1 MFKHKDN
8 DVYPTSCLYV
18 FYYRISQEGANTM
31 YVMHMEKILEMN
43 MAAYKRKERQEKDD
57 QPRRPHKGHPAGISL
72 SLPDICP
79 VLG

>member
-1 MFKHKDN
+1 MSIPHRVFMF
-8 DVYPTSCLYV
+8 

-31 YVMHMEKILEMN
+31 YVMNMEKILEMN

>member
-1 MFKHKDN
+1 
-8 DVYPTSCLYV
+8 
-18 FYYRISQEGANTM
+18 M

-57 QPRRPHKGHPAGISL
+57 QPRHPHKGHPAGISL

>member
-1 MFKHKDN
+1 
-8 DVYPTSCLYV
+8 
-18 FYYRISQEGANTM
+18 M

-57 QPRRPHKGHPAGISL
+57 QPRRPHKGHPAGVSL

>member
-1 MFKHKDN
+1 
-8 DVYPTSCLYV
+8 
-18 FYYRISQEGANTM
+18 M

-43 MAAYKRKERQEKDD
+43 MAAYKRKEQQKKDD
-57 QPRRPHKGHPAGISL
+57 QPRRPHKGHPAGISP

>member
-1 MFKHKDN
+1 MLKHKDN

-18 FYYRISQEGANTM
+18 FLLPYFARGGEYHVCHAYG
-31 YVMHMEKILEMN
+31 KILEMN

>member
-43 MAAYKRKERQEKDD
+43 MAAYKRKERQEKMTSHAA
-57 QPRRPHKGHPAGISL
+57 RIKAI
-72 SLPDICP
+72 LPESACP
-79 VLG
+79 CRTFVRF